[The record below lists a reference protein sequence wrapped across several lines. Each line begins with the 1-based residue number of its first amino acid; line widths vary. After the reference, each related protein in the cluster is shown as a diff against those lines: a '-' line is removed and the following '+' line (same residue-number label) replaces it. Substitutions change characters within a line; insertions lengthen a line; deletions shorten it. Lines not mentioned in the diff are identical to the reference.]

1 LSQSQAAH
9 AALEEKHQAA
19 VAQLSALQK
28 SATDSESQKSHLES
42 LMKQLSESRDQ
53 LLTLKAD
60 NATVS
65 DSLLDCKNQNR
76 TLSEKLAAGERDLN
90 DQIDKNM
97 GLLNQLG
104 DVDSAI
110 SASRRRV
117 RELET
122 ELQLLKVDGGDK
134 SSTSGLG
141 ASRWATADEG
151 SENAEDGGPATTEGE
166 DLGPSIEGTV
176 GKPRLKSS
184 YSSDLPAFHPFI

>member
-1 LSQSQAAH
+1 
-9 AALEEKHQAA
+9 
-19 VAQLSALQK
+19 
-28 SATDSESQKSHLES
+28 
-42 LMKQLSESRDQ
+42 MKQLSESRDQ